1 MKQENFNLD
10 DFGDFDKIYED
21 IDCLEEKKVEDITG
35 DNLFFAFLKNNGVI
49 SLNFIACINDK
60 IYNFSSHKYLDD
72 NSEIL
77 FAKSFSDIMPSEI
90 WRLVHITNYDLIS
103 IDIDDDK
110 YYLIDQF
117 EENYMGLIDKKAK
130 AKVLRN
136 GYKTS

>member
-21 IDCLEEKKVEDITG
+21 IDCLEEKKVENITG

-90 WRLVHITNYDLIS
+90 WRLIHIANYDLIS
-103 IDIDDDK
+103 IDVDDNK
-110 YYLIDQF
+110 YYLIDWF
-117 EENYMGLIDKKAK
+117 EENYTGLIDKNAK
-130 AKVLRN
+130 IKVLRN
-136 GYKTS
+136 GYKTP

>member
-10 DFGDFDKIYED
+10 GFGDFDKIYED
-21 IDCLEEKKVEDITG
+21 IDRLEEKKVENITG
-35 DNLFFAFLKNNGVI
+35 DNLFFAFLKNNSVI

-77 FAKSFSDIMPSEI
+77 FAKTFSDIMPSEI
-90 WRLVHITNYDLIS
+90 WRLIHIVNYDLIS

-110 YYLIDQF
+110 YYLIDWF
-117 EENYMGLIDKKAK
+117 EENYTGLIDKNAK
-130 AKVLRN
+130 TKVLRN
-136 GYKTS
+136 GYKTP

>member
-10 DFGDFDKIYED
+10 GFGDFDKIYED
-21 IDCLEEKKVEDITG
+21 IDCLEEKKVENITG

-77 FAKSFSDIMPSEI
+77 FAKTFSDIMPSEI
-90 WRLVHITNYDLIS
+90 WRLIHIANYDLIS
-103 IDIDDDK
+103 IDVDDDK
-110 YYLIDQF
+110 YYLIDWF
-117 EENYMGLIDKKAK
+117 EENYTGLIDKNAK
-130 AKVLRN
+130 TKVLRN
-136 GYKTS
+136 GYKTP

>member
-10 DFGDFDKIYED
+10 GFGDFDKIYED
-21 IDCLEEKKVEDITG
+21 IDRLEEKKVENITG

-90 WRLVHITNYDLIS
+90 WRLIHIANYDLIS
-103 IDIDDDK
+103 IDVDDDK
-110 YYLIDQF
+110 YYLIDWF
-117 EENYMGLIDKKAK
+117 EENYTGLIDKNAK
-130 AKVLRN
+130 IKVLRN
-136 GYKTS
+136 SYKAS

>member
-1 MKQENFNLD
+1 MYDDTDYLD
-10 DFGDFDKIYED
+10 KNEIEH
-21 IDCLEEKKVEDITG
+21 ITG
-35 DNLFFAFLKNNGVI
+35 DNIFLAFINTYGIAYLNMIASING
-49 SLNFIACINDK
+49 K
-60 IYNFSSHKYLDD
+60 IYNFNLHKYIDEK
-72 NSEIL
+72 SEIL
-77 FAKSFSDIMPSEI
+77 YAVAFSDIMPSEI

>member
-10 DFGDFDKIYED
+10 GFGDFDKIYED
-21 IDCLEEKKVEDITG
+21 IDCLEEKKVENITG
-35 DNLFFAFLKNNGVI
+35 DNLFLVFLKNNGVI

-90 WRLVHITNYDLIS
+90 WRLIHIANYDLIS
-103 IDIDDDK
+103 IDVDDDK
-110 YYLIDQF
+110 YYLIDWF
-117 EENYMGLIDKKAK
+117 EENYTGLIDKNAK
-130 AKVLRN
+130 TKVLRN
-136 GYKTS
+136 GYKTP

>member
-10 DFGDFDKIYED
+10 GFGDFDKIYED
-21 IDCLEEKKVEDITG
+21 IDRLEEKKVENITG

-77 FAKSFSDIMPSEI
+77 FAKTFSDIMPSEI
-90 WRLVHITNYDLIS
+90 WRLIHIANYDLIS
-103 IDIDDDK
+103 IDVDDDK
-110 YYLIDQF
+110 YYLIDWF
-117 EENYMGLIDKKAK
+117 EENYTGLIDKNAK
-130 AKVLRN
+130 TKVLRN
-136 GYKTS
+136 GYKTP

>member
-10 DFGDFDKIYED
+10 DFGNFDKIYED
-21 IDCLEEKKVEDITG
+21 IDCLEEKKVENITG

-72 NSEIL
+72 RIEIL
-77 FAKSFSDIMPSEI
+77 FARAFSDIMPSEI

>member
-1 MKQENFNLD
+1 MEQENFNLD
-10 DFGDFDKIYED
+10 GFGDFDKIYED
-21 IDCLEEKKVEDITG
+21 IDRLEEKKVENITG

-49 SLNFIACINDK
+49 SLNFIACVNDK

>member
-21 IDCLEEKKVEDITG
+21 IDRLEEKKVENITG

-90 WRLVHITNYDLIS
+90 WRLIHIANYDLIS
-103 IDIDDDK
+103 IDVDDDK
-110 YYLIDQF
+110 YYLIDWF